1 MTILFALAA
10 QAALVSGPNLGVA
23 EGQCRD
29 GQQGSSFLVTV
40 LGLKDR
46 KGSLKLELYPSN
58 DADFLADDNR
68 LLNANKVFRR
78 VVAPIPVTGV
88 PKLCIRAPG
97 PGPYSLALL
106 HDRNNNH
113 KFNLTTD
120 GIGFPG
126 DPHLGWA
133 KPKAAAT
140 RAIAGTGAT
149 PLTIRLQYRT
159 GLLTFGP
166 IRDQGE

>member
-1 MTILFALAA
+1 MTMILALAA
-10 QAALVSGPNLGVA
+10 PVALVSEPNLGVA
-23 EGQCRD
+23 EGQCRE
-29 GQQGSSFLVTV
+29 GQQGPSFVVTV

-58 DADFLADDNR
+58 DADFLQDDNR

-78 VVAPIPVTGV
+78 VVAPIPISGA
-88 PKLCIRAPG
+88 PKLCIRAPS

-106 HDRNNNH
+106 HDRDNNH
-113 KFNLTTD
+113 KFNLTSD

-126 DPHLGWA
+126 DPHLSWS
-133 KPKAAAT
+133 KPKAAAA
-140 RAIAGTGAT
+140 RAIAGAGAT
-149 PLTIRLQYRT
+149 PLSIRLQYRT